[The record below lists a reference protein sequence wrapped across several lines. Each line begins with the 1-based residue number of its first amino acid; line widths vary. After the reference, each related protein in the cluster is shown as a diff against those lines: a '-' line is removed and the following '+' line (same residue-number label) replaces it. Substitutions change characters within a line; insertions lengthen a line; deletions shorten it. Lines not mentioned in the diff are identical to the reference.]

1 MGRMDRSSVVLLGL
15 TLALALSSAACSRG
29 PCEET
34 CRRVAECKRIKSV
47 GARMPGES
55 VAPADPTCMAR
66 CEAQTPEFTS
76 CEGKKR
82 ECEAVLDCIT
92 YR

>member
-1 MGRMDRSSVVLLGL
+1 MHRSLLAVLV
-15 TLALALSSAACSRG
+15 LSLLACSRG

-34 CRRVAECKRIKSV
+34 CRRVAACKKERTN
-47 GARMPGES
+47 GERLLGER
-55 VAPADPTCMAR
+55 APAADPTCLSR
-66 CEAQTPEFTS
+66 CEAAMPEYAA

-82 ECEAVLDCIT
+82 ECAAVLECIP